1 MYAQLWHTADLASK
15 RATARQNAA
24 VEAARDLIAL
34 LLKHADIFLGTG
46 AKPIGHG
53 IILAGCGRYPWRTV
67 GCGIAVVRRAGRKA
81 AMISTFAR

>member
-1 MYAQLWHTADLASK
+1 MYARLWHTADLASK

-24 VEAARDLIAL
+24 VEAASDLIEIF
-34 LLKHADIFLGTG
+34 KHADIFLRIG

>member
-1 MYAQLWHTADLASK
+1 MCAQLWHTAHLASK
-15 RATARQNAA
+15 RATACQNAA
-24 VEAARDLIAL
+24 VEAAHDLIEL
-34 LLKHADIFLGTG
+34 LLKHADIFFRID

-81 AMISTFAR
+81 TMISTFAR